1 MSSNSDATDEELMR
15 AYQNGSED
23 AFRQLFERHSGKVY
37 GFLNKQLRDR
47 AQVDDVFQNTFLKL
61 HQTRSHYDPAFPFT
75 PWLFTVCK
83 SVMVDFIRKRSRQQT
98 EELQVDSLSA
108 PESTELGPMMRTDEL
123 PEQQRKVIDLRF
135 REDLS
140 FEEIAARLET
150 SPTNAR
156 QIFSRAIRK
165 LRRLSLAGGKE

>member
-1 MSSNSDATDEELMR
+1 MR

-23 AFRQLFERHSGKVY
+23 AFRQLFDRHSGKVY
-37 GFLNKQLRDR
+37 GFLTRQLRDR
-47 AQVDDVFQNTFLKL
+47 SQVDDVFQNTFLKL

-83 SVMVDFIRKRSRQQT
+83 SVMVDFIRKRGRQETQNL
-98 EELQVDSLSA
+98 EAESA
-108 PESTELGPMMRTDEL
+108 AAPVIAELGSRLSTDDL

-140 FEEIAARLET
+140 FDEIATRLET

-156 QIFSRAIRK
+156 QLFSRAIRK
-165 LRRLSLAGGKE
+165 LRQLALAGGKE